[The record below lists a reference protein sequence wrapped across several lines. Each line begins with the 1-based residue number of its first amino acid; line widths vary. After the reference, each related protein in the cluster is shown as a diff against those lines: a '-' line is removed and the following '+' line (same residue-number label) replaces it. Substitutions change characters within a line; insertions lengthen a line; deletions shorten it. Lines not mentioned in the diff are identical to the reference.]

1 MLASK
6 PPPAD
11 RAHGGGA
18 CMLYNPVY
26 LIKTTVN

>member
-1 MLASK
+1 MLASN

-18 CMLYNPVY
+18 CYPILYILSKP
-26 LIKTTVN
+26 L

>member
-6 PPPAD
+6 PPPGD

-18 CMLYNPVY
+18 CYPILYILLKP
-26 LIKTTVN
+26 L